1 MAKKVKSVS
10 PCDDSSRS
18 VFGINNS
25 IDANKGTSFNFGEWK
40 SNHHYY
46 RDEYI
51 IDFVSYI
58 DKETGEA
65 SM

>member
-25 IDANKGTSFNFGEWK
+25 IDANKGTSFNFGE
-40 SNHHYY
+40 
-46 RDEYI
+46 
-51 IDFVSYI
+51 
-58 DKETGEA
+58 
-65 SM
+65 